1 VGYAAATIRALV
13 HEGAAEELTMSTTS
27 MDATRRALIGTRTGT
42 GEWFFVWMALAALG
56 ICLVGFFP
64 TYVMPVATATFS
76 RPPLVHLHGV
86 TMFAWMA
93 LFAGQT
99 WLAATGRL
107 GRHRSWGMLGIA
119 LTTAAV
125 LLLVATLAM
134 DANYAEAVVGPAA
147 GVRSR
152 ADALG
157 FMAHGVLFG
166 ALVGAGVASVR
177 RPDVHKRLMLLA
189 NVVALAPALGR
200 IVRIDVLGVVDFF
213 AMTPR
218 QGIIMGIG
226 ILVASEALVAAGLW
240 HDWRTR
246 GRPHVVYLLGA
257 LVMLPGLMLLQPLG
271 TANGWQGAMWWL
283 QHLGG

>member
-1 VGYAAATIRALV
+1 MRARV
-13 HEGAAEELTMSTTS
+13 HEGAAEELKMTTASMS
-27 MDATRRALIGTRTGT
+27 ATRDASISTRAGT
-42 GEWFFVWMALAALG
+42 GEWFFVWMAFAALG

-64 TYVMPVATATFS
+64 TYLMPVATATFS

-107 GRHRSWGMLGIA
+107 GSHRRWGMLGIA

-134 DANYAEAVVGPAA
+134 DADYAETVMGPAA
-147 GVRSR
+147 GARSR

-166 ALVGAGVASVR
+166 ALVAVGVANAR

-200 IVRIDVLGVVDFF
+200 IVRIDVLGLVDFF

-226 ILVASEALVAAGLW
+226 ILLASEALVAAGLW
-240 HDWRTR
+240 QDWRTR
-246 GRPHVVYLLGA
+246 GRPHAVYWIGA
-257 LVMLPGLMLLQPLG
+257 LVVLPGLMLLQPLG
-271 TANGWQGAMWWL
+271 MANAWQGVMLWL